1 MPDVV
6 SKIQSQ
12 NEGGLVKKNVVIIV
26 AAGRGM
32 RAGAGLPKQYRMIA
46 GKSLLRWT
54 IEAIYRCDSNAAIQV
69 VIHEDDTELFEAA
82 TDGLELLVPVF
93 GGASRQASVLNGL
106 KAVEPLDPD
115 FVLIHDAA
123 RPFVSAA
130 VYNGVLAKLESGAEA
145 VVPALAIVD
154 TLKRVTDGKIK
165 QAVDRNGLY
174 AIQTPQGF
182 AFQPLKTA
190 HEKAKGLD
198 YTDDGSVMEAAG
210 YSVRT
215 SAGDADN
222 FKVTHTTDFA
232 KAEATIMNKA
242 TDVRVGTGYDV
253 HRFEDGDHI
262 WLCGL
267 KVPFAKGLKG
277 HSDADVALHALTDA
291 LFASVAA
298 GDIGTHFPPSEEQWR
313 GAPSDIFLKKAASI
327 IRGKGGII
335 AHVAVCIVCERPKIG
350 PHKDAMRARIAD
362 MLAISIER
370 VSVQATTTEK
380 LGFTGREEGIA
391 AEATATIRL
400 PF

>member
-26 AAGRGM
+26 AAGRGR

-54 IEAIYRCDSNAAIQV
+54 IEAIYRCDHNAAIQV
-69 VIHEDDTELFEAA
+69 VIHKGDAQQFKAA
-82 TDGLELLVPVF
+82 TDGLDLPPPVF
-93 GGASRQASVLNGL
+93 GGASRQASVLSGL

-123 RPFVSAA
+123 RPFISGT
-130 VYNGVLAKLESGAEA
+130 VYNDVLAKLGSGAEA

-154 TLKRVTDGKIK
+154 TLKIAAEGKIK
-165 QAVDRNGLY
+165 RAVDRDSLY

-182 AFQPLKTA
+182 AFQPLKAA
-190 HEKAKGLD
+190 HEKAQGQD

-210 YSVRT
+210 YSVSIST
-215 SAGDADN
+215 GDAEN
-222 FKVTHTTDFA
+222 FKVTHATDFA
-232 KAEATIMNKA
+232 KAEAKIMSKA

-253 HRFEDGDHI
+253 HRFEEGNHI

-267 KVPFAKGLKG
+267 SVPFTKGLKG

-298 GDIGTHFPPSEEQWR
+298 GDIGIHFPPSEAQWR
-313 GAPSDIFLKKAASI
+313 GAPSEIFLKKAAAV
-327 IRGKGGII
+327 IREKGGIVS
-335 AHVAVCIVCERPKIG
+335 HVAVCIVCELPKIG
-350 PHKDAMRARIAD
+350 PYKDAMRARIAD

-380 LGFTGREEGIA
+380 LGFTGRGEGIA
-391 AEATATIRL
+391 AEATATVRL